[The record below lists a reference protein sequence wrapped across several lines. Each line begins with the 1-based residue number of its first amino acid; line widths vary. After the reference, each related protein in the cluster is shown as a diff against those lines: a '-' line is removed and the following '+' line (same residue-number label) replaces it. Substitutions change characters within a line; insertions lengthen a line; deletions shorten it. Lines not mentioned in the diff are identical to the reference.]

1 MKIEKLVVASH
12 NQGKINEIKTM
23 LAPFQ
28 VSVVSA
34 AELNLPDVE
43 ETGTTFEENAKLK
56 SETLARLSHCFCLAD
71 DSGLCVNCLG
81 GRPGV
86 YSARYAPDRD
96 FDKGITKL
104 LDEIRKTNSSDFSAY
119 FACVLALTSPE
130 GETQT
135 FEGRVD
141 GKIVFERNGTLG
153 FGYDPIF
160 VPDGY
165 CKTFACFSKDEKNQI
180 SHRGRAFQKLINAVF
195 LK

>member
-135 FEGRVD
+135 FSAPGRCT
-141 GKIVFERNGTLG
+141 GTGLFCPENAAPAARQKHSRG
-153 FGYDPIF
+153 YRRRGSSGLKSGYDPR
-160 VPDGY
+160 P
-165 CKTFACFSKDEKNQI
+165 AAA
-180 SHRGRAFQKLINAVF
+180 GRRYAG
-195 LK
+195 